1 MEPFQSHT
9 IDVGSHILSAEPKSA
24 PGANRNWL
32 RPGAHAGV
40 VEDIARIVVPEIARE
55 ANARLVGR
63 QAAKLHP
70 EDSQGRFPISHIDT
84 FQQVYQSINRTYW
97 TRYDEAL
104 KHSRENARVM
114 ENDTLLYSL
123 QQRRFI
129 PTCILTH
136 QLETDDPDNPEQAA
150 IARRLDRMVN
160 KIKRFHFLKRQ
171 LNGGNWQGHA
181 GAQMFWQKHMVDG
194 APATVPRKWLPIHGD
209 KIVYGWDHE
218 PAIAVRAGSDSAKR
232 HKEDVIRYEYGEAIS
247 LRRPHLRDCFAIHEF
262 EPADRDF
269 LYEGEL
275 AGQVH
280 GLGLRSRCYWAWYL
294 RTEGLGY
301 VLDALQ
307 RISSLGMLV
316 GYFDS
321 GNADS
326 QDAVLQALINVFR
339 DNMTTFPRS
348 GSNTGSCI
356 EHIQPGNV
364 AYDVLFRFMEYMD
377 ELMLLAFLGQ
387 TLTSQAGAT
396 GLGSKVAE
404 LHSDTKLQ
412 IIKYDAL
419 SLAETINDEII
430 DPMIR
435 MNRWSYGGRVY
446 HGSDLPFGINFRF
459 SIDDSDVEERV
470 QAAEALSQL
479 QIPYDGEPLRKE
491 LGFSP
496 PKDGSGSP
504 PPTSPLDMVGTGA
517 QAPEGLDSRQAELLG
532 MQAPPATGR
541 TTVQMSRR
549 PYETNR
555 PNGRLNPESVAKYG
569 AAPVH
574 VPPTTATFSLRVPPA
589 IAEAMV
595 LQGGNHVDDLHI
607 PLATVSRNGWGRQE
621 VSRAYSCLR
630 RLANRWKPFR
640 GKLNGV
646 SRQMVDGAQ
655 VISATADCPGMA
667 EARMHL
673 VHILA
678 QVGLEADANHAWA
691 PAVPLAKLQGH
702 EPTSGIHIPD
712 RPVDL
717 NEVTLSVGGKSWSI
731 PLSGSR
737 VARYGREPLGVVIS

>member
-1 MEPFQSHT
+1 MEPFESHR
-9 IDVGSHILSAEPKSA
+9 IDVGSHILSAEPKA
-24 PGANRNWL
+24 VPGANRNWM
-32 RPGAHAGV
+32 RSGAHAGV
-40 VEDIARIVVPEIARE
+40 IEDVARIAIPEIARE

-70 EDSQGRFPISHIDT
+70 EDESRFPISHVDT
-84 FQQVYQSINRTYW
+84 FQQVYQSVNRTYY
-97 TRYDEAL
+97 TKYDEAL
-104 KHSRENARVM
+104 KHSRENARIM

-150 IARRLDRMVN
+150 IARRFDRMIN

-171 LNGGNWQGHA
+171 LNSGNWQGHA
-181 GAQMFWQKHMVDG
+181 GAQMFHQRIMVDG
-194 APATVPRKWLPIHGD
+194 APAMVPRRWLPIHGD

-232 HKEDVIRYEYGEAIS
+232 HREDVIRFEYGEAIS

-269 LYEGEL
+269 LYEGDL

-280 GLGLRSRCYWAWYL
+280 GLGLRSRVYWAWFL
-294 RTEGLGY
+294 RTEGLSY

-307 RISSLGMLV
+307 RISSLGMLI

-377 ELMLLAFLGQ
+377 ELMLLTFLGQ
-387 TLTSQAGAT
+387 TLTSNAGAT

-446 HGSDLPFGINFRF
+446 HGTDLPFGINFRF

-470 QAAEALSQL
+470 QAAEALSTL

-496 PKDGSGSP
+496 PKDGAGVSGMP
-504 PPTSPLDMVGTGA
+504 PQSPLDMVGTGA

-532 MQAPPATGR
+532 LQTPPPAGR

-549 PYETNR
+549 SHEATASPE
-555 PNGRLNPESVAKYG
+555 ESVARY
-569 AAPVH
+569 AARPVQ
-574 VPPTTATFSLRVPPA
+574 VPPTTATFSLRIPRMV
-589 IAEAMV
+589 AESLV
-595 LQGGNHVDDLHI
+595 LQGGNHVDDLHV
-607 PLATVSRNGWGRQE
+607 PLATVSRNGWGPQD
-621 VSRAYSCLR
+621 VSRAYQCLR
-630 RLANRWKPFR
+630 RLANRWRPFR

-646 SRQMVDGAQ
+646 SRQELDGAQ
-655 VISATADCPGMA
+655 VISATADCPGMS
-667 EARMHL
+667 EARLHL
-673 VHILA
+673 CHILD
-678 QVGLEADANHAWA
+678 QVGLEPDANHAWA
-691 PAVPLAKLQGH
+691 PAVPLAKVQGH

-712 RPVDL
+712 QPVDL
-717 NEVTLSVGGKSWSI
+717 NEVVLSVGGKSWSI
-731 PLSGSR
+731 PLSGTR
-737 VARYGREPLGVVIS
+737 VARYQKAAEFAGSA